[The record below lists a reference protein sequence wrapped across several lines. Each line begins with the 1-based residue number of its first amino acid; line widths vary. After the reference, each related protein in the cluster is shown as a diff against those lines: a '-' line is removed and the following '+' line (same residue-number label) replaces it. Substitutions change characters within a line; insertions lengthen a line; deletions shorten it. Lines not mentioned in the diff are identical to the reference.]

1 MTPTRD
7 ELEHYVIGAYDGD
20 VGALEAQLADDPAAR
35 AIVADEASFDLLLRD
50 AAAAATFCPGC
61 DDVVSGDRCDACG
74 AAVRPGGYT
83 ALRVLVSNAHGR
95 MYVAHDLD
103 GKHVALKELAFVQSP
118 GAETVAAFEREAKF
132 LRALEHPGIPR
143 FCAAFEEGTGVH
155 TRYYLAQ
162 ELVSGVSLADRLADH
177 WYAEKE
183 ILDIARQVLVVL
195 AYLQSLSPMVFH
207 RDIKPANLIRRADG
221 TIAVVDFGAAHV
233 QGTTVGSTTIGTF
246 GYMPVEQ
253 MAGQVDATTDG
264 YALGAT
270 LLHLLTRT
278 EPWRLLQGAVLGPVN
293 VSAPVRAFLHKLTAP
308 EPRDR
313 YANAA
318 AALAALDR
326 IERGEAPMDFVETK
340 QPRWYVRH
348 AALAI
353 AIAAVASAGIGIAA
367 YAAFRDAVDGPRDVA
382 VPAPPAPPYGVEPAI
397 APGTPAPAA
406 GVRPKVPSKRPPP
419 IAVPA
424 GKPINLDFKKM
435 PLADVLRL
443 VGDACEL
450 NIVLPDDIDATLTER
465 LNEVPCDQ
473 AFEVLLESHG
483 LWYDY
488 QPFAKLVRVAPRKQL
503 DLEAED
509 AIVRE
514 QNGDADD
521 QLPSG
526 ITVDLDFKNA
536 PLRDL
541 IQMLADTGKVSVVI
555 PDDIGGMVTIRAKG
569 VMWDDALRA
578 VLASKGL
585 WYRYRDNG
593 KVLRIAPRKQLD
605 LEHEDELVR
614 QQERGQP

>member
-20 VGALEAQLADDPAAR
+20 VDALEAAIAGDPAAR
-35 AIVADEASFDLLLRD
+35 AIVADEAAFEMVLRD
-50 AAAAATFCPGC
+50 AAAAATFCAGC
-61 DDVVSGDRCDACG
+61 DDIVAGERCDACG
-74 AAVRPGGYT
+74 AAVSPGGYT
-83 ALRVLVSNAHGR
+83 VERVLVSNAHGR
-95 MYVAHDLD
+95 MYVAHDVD
-103 GKHVALKELAFVQSP
+103 GTQVALKELAFVQSP

-143 FCAAFEEGTGVH
+143 FRAAFEDGTGVH

-162 ELVSGVSLADRLADH
+162 ELVAGQSLADRLADH
-177 WYAEKE
+177 WYAEAE

-195 AYLQSLSPMVFH
+195 VYLQSVSPMVFH

-253 MAGQVDATTDG
+253 MAGIVDATTDG

-313 YANAA
+313 FPNAA
-318 AALAALDR
+318 AALAALER
-326 IERGEAPMDFVETK
+326 IERGETKMDFVETK
-340 QPRWYVRH
+340 QPPWYVRH
-348 AALAI
+348 AIAAI
-353 AIAAVASAGIGIAA
+353 AIGAIASASIGIAA
-367 YAAFRDAVDGPRDVA
+367 YAAFRDAVEGPRDVEAPRA
-382 VPAPPAPPYGVEPAI
+382 VPGVPGVDPALAPAPVARPEGPRMKRPAPP
-397 APGTPAPAA
+397 
-406 GVRPKVPSKRPPP
+406 K
-419 IAVPA
+419 VPA
-424 GKPINLDFKKM
+424 GKPINLDFKKQK
-435 PLADVLRL
+435 LADVLRL
-443 VGDACEL
+443 VGEACEL

-465 LNEVPCDQ
+465 LSEVPCDQ

-488 QPFAKLVRVAPRKQL
+488 NPEARLVRIAARKQL
-503 DLEAED
+503 DMEAED

-514 QNGDADD
+514 QNGAADD
-521 QLPSG
+521 ALPSG
-526 ITVDLDFKNA
+526 TTVNLDFKNV

-541 IQMLADTGKVSVVI
+541 IQMLVDAGKVNVVI
-555 PDDIGGMVTIRAKG
+555 PDDISGAVTIRAKD
-569 VMWDDALRA
+569 VMWDQALQA
-578 VLASKGL
+578 VLAAKGL

-593 KVLRIAPRKQLD
+593 RVLRIAPRKQLD
-605 LEHEDELVR
+605 MEREDELVR
-614 QQERGQP
+614 GSR